1 MSDGYIASISELI
14 VEYSQNYKDF
24 LMLMIF
30 GVLIVIKEI
39 FWKYPIIKI
48 NPEPGKVAKS
58 SIIFFLCKVP
68 LYFIQSPLYT

>member
-39 FWKYPIIKI
+39 F
-48 NPEPGKVAKS
+48 
-58 SIIFFLCKVP
+58 
-68 LYFIQSPLYT
+68 